1 MPNSGTFPLISII
14 VPVYNVE
21 LYLDRCIE
29 SLVSQTYENL
39 EIILVDDGSTDACS
53 TMCDGWSKKD
63 QRVVVVHKKNG
74 GAADARNVGLEI
86 VHGDYVMFV
95 DSDDWVSSQY
105 VFYLYKGLSNS
116 GADICECEVLKTKN
130 LQITQNTQSYS
141 DLVCY
146 DTETAMKLL
155 IQDSVLHQYPVNKI
169 YKKEC
174 IGNIRF
180 VKGKLIDD
188 EFWTYQVFGQAKKI
202 AKISNVLYYYF
213 QGNVSIMR
221 SPFSLKRLDA
231 LDAKLARLKYVE
243 VRFPRLMDV
252 AKWNLWSSCI
262 YAMQQSIQY
271 LSVNE
276 RKIAQQ
282 KIEKTLLQIQPIQC
296 AHGISIKQRIW
307 FYFSKISLNFTCR
320 LRNFLKVG
328 L

>member
-1 MPNSGTFPLISII
+1 MPSNKSLPLISVI

-21 LYLDRCIE
+21 PYLNRCVH
-29 SLVSQTYENL
+29 SLVAQTYESL
-39 EIILVDDGSTDACS
+39 EIILVDDGSTDACPK
-53 TMCDGWSKKD
+53 MCDDWAKKD
-63 QRVVVVHKKNG
+63 KRIRVIHKENG
-74 GAADARNVGLEI
+74 GSANARNYGLELA
-86 VHGDYVMFV
+86 HGKYVMFV
-95 DSDDWVSSQY
+95 DSDDWVSCQY
-105 VFYLYKGLSNS
+105 VSCLYDALFDS
-116 GADICECEVLKTKN
+116 GADICECEVLKTNN
-130 LQITQNTQSYS
+130 LQVTQNMEVNL
-141 DLVCY
+141 DRVCY

-155 IQDSVLHQYPVNKI
+155 IQDSVLRQYPVNKI

-180 VKGKLIDD
+180 VEGKLIDD

-202 AKISNVLYYYF
+202 TKIPNVLYYYF
-213 QGNVSIMR
+213 QGNTSIMR
-221 SPFSLKRLDA
+221 SPFSLRRLDA

-243 VRFPRLMDV
+243 VRFPRLIDV

-276 RKIAQQ
+276 QKIAQQ
-282 KIEKTLLQIQPIQC
+282 KIKKTLSQIQPIQC
-296 AHGISIKQRIW
+296 VHGISIKQRIW
-307 FYFSKISLNFTCR
+307 FHFSKISLNFTCR

>member
-1 MPNSGTFPLISII
+1 MESPLISII

-39 EIILVDDGSTDACS
+39 EIILVDDGSTDACP
-53 TMCDGWSKKD
+53 TMCDDWSKKD
-63 QRVVVVHKKNG
+63 QRVRVIHKNNG
-74 GAADARNVGLEI
+74 GLSDARNVGLEI
-86 VHGDYVMFV
+86 AHAKYIVFV
-95 DSDDWVSSQY
+95 DSDDWVSFKY
-105 VFYLYKGLSNS
+105 IEYLYKGLCSS
-116 GADICECEVLKTKN
+116 DADICECEVLKTNN
-130 LQITQNTQSYS
+130 LQITQNTESHS
-141 DLVCY
+141 DLFCY
-146 DTETAMKLL
+146 DTETAMKML
-155 IQDSVLHQYPVNKI
+155 ILDAVFHQYVWNKI

-174 IGNIRF
+174 IGDIRF
-180 VKGKLIDD
+180 INGKLNED

-202 AKISNVLYYYF
+202 AKIANVLYYYF

-262 YAMQQSIQY
+262 YAMQQSLQY
-271 LSVNE
+271 LSVNQQ
-276 RKIAQQ
+276 KIAQQ

-307 FYFSKISLNFTCR
+307 FHFSKISLNFTCR